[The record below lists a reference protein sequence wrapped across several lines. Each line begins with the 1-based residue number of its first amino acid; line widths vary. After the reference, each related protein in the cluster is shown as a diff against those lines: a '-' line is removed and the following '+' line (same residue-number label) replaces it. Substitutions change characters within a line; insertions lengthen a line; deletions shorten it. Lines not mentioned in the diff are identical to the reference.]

1 MNLFSALDLT
11 PQKGGKGLA
20 KAMVSKDSHV
30 QDTDEISSFFLT
42 VLVNIKVVEQAQ
54 HGALKL

>member
-1 MNLFSALDLT
+1 
-11 PQKGGKGLA
+11 
-20 KAMVSKDSHV
+20 MVSKDSHV